1 MWAKT
6 ILLQHATLVTMD
18 ERKPVPKSQE
28 LLIQDGRINGL
39 GGQLKTHGVP
49 IDERIDC
56 RGKIVIPGLV
66 NAHSHLLEILQ
77 RSFRDNVRKEIWL
90 RQRQMTEEAV
100 ELSTNN
106 KSAAGALAGGGGV
119 KRGGNGVVDHFALR
133 PGTTGAHIKTVLRPA
148 HENGD
153 SRNLRAFAARSKLP

>member
-100 ELSTNN
+100 ELSTNTIG
-106 KSAAGALAGGGGV
+106 AAAATQPPL
-119 KRGGNGVVDHFALR
+119 
-133 PGTTGAHIKTVLRPA
+133 P
-148 HENGD
+148 
-153 SRNLRAFAARSKLP
+153 SSAFASAKSPCARC

>member
-1 MWAKT
+1 LTCPDRETQLIIMRAKT

-18 ERKPVPKSQE
+18 ERRPVPKSQE

-77 RSFRDNVRKEIWL
+77 RSFRDNVRKEVWL

-100 ELSTNN
+100 EFSTNTIG
-106 KSAAGALAGGGGV
+106 AAAALACAEMLKSGV
-119 KRGGNGVVDHFALR
+119 TAVVDHFEIGR
-133 PGTTGAHIKTVLRPA
+133 AHV
-148 HENGD
+148 
-153 SRNLRAFAARSKLP
+153 